1 LSQPDKIT
9 GTKAKAG
16 AAVVNITFIGFNAIT
31 SPLFYRKKLAV
42 ARIFS
47 IFPLYEWKKPLYNK
61 GYYGI
66 E

>member
-1 LSQPDKIT
+1 
-9 GTKAKAG
+9 
-16 AAVVNITFIGFNAIT
+16 VVNITFIGFNAIT